1 MGARLRFPIGAL
13 SARLE
18 ALGVEQRKVPRWPNA
33 GILWEGSQHVN
44 PSSAVECK
52 CDHDPAYLEQE
63 IAARRWGHEYRE
75 RRDTREVILVCL
87 RCDGLWDHGAT
98 DRIIERI
105 MRPRRP
111 DTGKPTSQTKGRP
124 QAAAEAAE

>member
-1 MGARLRFPIGAL
+1 MSTIEGTKPHRLG
-13 SARLE
+13 
-18 ALGVEQRKVPRWPNA
+18 A
-33 GILWEGSQHVN
+33 GILGKEASVLIH
-44 PSSAVECK
+44 PPRYIECK
-52 CDHDPAYLEQE
+52 CHHDPAYLEQE
-63 IAARRWGHEYRE
+63 IAARRWVHEYRE

-87 RCDGLWDHGAT
+87 RCDGLWEHGAT

-111 DTGKPTSQTKGRP
+111 DAGKHTLQTKSRP